1 MIVWCQ
7 VEVETTP
14 GWISYGMQTEAAEYS
29 TRTVLFGMPSMWQ
42 QWFLRF
48 EMVSCGGLQQSRRRT
63 SYSTVHN
70 LEHCAS

>member
-1 MIVWCQ
+1 
-7 VEVETTP
+7 
-14 GWISYGMQTEAAEYS
+14 MQTEAAEYS

-48 EMVSCGGLQQSRRRT
+48 EMVACGGLQQSRRRT